1 MKAPWVEFLSQV
13 GTWFSGPTSDNPKN
27 SSDEDDVFCNFF
39 LKDFWLLTYEAGL
52 KWLRKVGILVG
63 L

>member
-1 MKAPWVEFLSQV
+1 MKAPWVDFSVQL
-13 GTWFSGPTSDNPKN
+13 GTWFSDPTSDFSKDA
-27 SSDEDDVFCNFF
+27 SDEDDVFCKFF